1 MLNDFPI
8 IIPETTFKTIGKG
21 LKILSSKQ
29 ILQRL
34 PIVLAQV
41 KADDASDTLLNEII
55 KITYSLSPAKEITK
69 KVNDNLTKSIQI

>member
-1 MLNDFPI
+1 M
-8 IIPETTFKTIGKG
+8 PETTFKTTGKG
-21 LKILSSKQ
+21 MKILSSKQ

-41 KADDASDTLLNEII
+41 KADDTSDTLLNEII
-55 KITYSLSPAKEITK
+55 KINYLLSPAKEITK

>member
-1 MLNDFPI
+1 M
-8 IIPETTFKTIGKG
+8 PETTFKTTGKG
-21 LKILSSKQ
+21 MKILSSKQ

-41 KADDASDTLLNEII
+41 KADDTSDTLLNEII
-55 KITYSLSPAKEITK
+55 KITYLLSPAKEITK